1 MRFSKKKLCIVLL
14 SLLAAL
20 VFAAPGGGGGG
31 GGGRGGG
38 GGHSGGRGGNFGGRS
53 FGGQSSSG
61 PGSASNPS
69 FSSRPSPN
77 SSGHSPSAGGSSR
90 ESKKSEPPS
99 QGIGMND
106 TFKQENSGLPSQQ
119 KDGSSLPPLE
129 QNSEPSPAEQ
139 NSAAGFP
146 PEIINYRGNRML
158 SDGAEFLLQDVK
170 SRKISDD
177 CLCLE
182 LSFNQSVNPRTFTS
196 ESILIDG
203 QEISSKIKFSFN
215 KKGDTIKVEIPSKSE
230 NFSLMIQNVESFDG
244 IQIEPV
250 KIDIK

>member
-1 MRFSKKKLCIVLL
+1 MTVSSRKIQDFHHSKKKATLFLLL
-14 SLLAAL
+14 SKSQSHPLL
-20 VFAAPGGGGGG
+20 
-31 GGGRGGG
+31 
-38 GGHSGGRGGNFGGRS
+38 
-53 FGGQSSSG
+53 
-61 PGSASNPS
+61 
-69 FSSRPSPN
+69 
-77 SSGHSPSAGGSSR
+77 
-90 ESKKSEPPS
+90 SK
-99 QGIGMND
+99 I
-106 TFKQENSGLPSQQ
+106 LPQAF
-119 KDGSSLPPLE
+119 L
-129 QNSEPSPAEQ
+129 
-139 NSAAGFP
+139 
-146 PEIINYRGNRML
+146 YRGNRML